1 MSRYDDLD
9 GGGSSQPRRR
19 RTIGAGKYSRGM
31 LISGSVA
38 IVVTFA
44 LVIGSL
50 YVYDRYRDV
59 VDSIGRI
66 NVTPDLTKRPPKYG
80 SALNILLI
88 GSDTR
93 TGANAKIGGYTPGA
107 RSDTV
112 MVLHLSPGRHNAVVL
127 SFPRDSVVPIYHCAA
142 IGGTPGQQAQPGQV
156 EQLNSTFA
164 YGGPG
169 CLQETIERTTHIRLD
184 DFIQLTFVGF
194 KKVINDIGGVE
205 VCLPEA
211 VNDPLSGLRLAQG
224 RHHIYGSQALAF
236 WRTREDLGLGSDL
249 QRIQRDQFLMASL
262 VQGIEKSGLL
272 NSPSKSVSV
281 ITDAARSMTTDTA
294 LTTGGMLKIAE
305 SMKGMSSQSVQFVEV
320 PTEPYVLNDNWVQ
333 FLPQDNQLFGAIAH
347 DSRLPR
353 LAKSKT
359 KSAKGQL
366 SLAGAASKATQRSQ
380 TSALAALSPSQVTVE
395 VLNGSAV
402 QGIAAS
408 TAASLTS
415 RGFNV
420 VGTGN
425 AANSAYTTSVI
436 EYASAADRPAAKTL
450 EAQLGNV
457 TLLRDSSLMP
467 GTVDLI
473 LGSGFTGLGPVPA
486 AASPQAEVTGL
497 AKQYGGITGNVNVCS
512 DGKAFSS

>member
-9 GGGSSQPRRR
+9 GGGSRQPRRR
-19 RTIGAGKYSRGM
+19 RTIGAGKYTRGM
-31 LISGSVA
+31 VISGSLA

-50 YVYDRYRDV
+50 YVYNRYRDV

-93 TGANAKIGGYTPGA
+93 SGGNAKIGGYTPGA

-142 IGGTPGQQAQPGQV
+142 IGGTPGQQAQPGQI

-169 CLQETIERTTHIRLD
+169 CLQETIERATHIRLD

-194 KKVINDIGGVE
+194 RKVINDIGGVE

-211 VNDPLSGLRLAQG
+211 VDDPLSGLRLARG

-305 SMKGMSSQSVQFVEV
+305 SMKGMSSQSVQFVQV

-333 FLPQDNQLFGAIAH
+333 FLPQDDQLFGAIAH
-347 DSRLPR
+347 DSRLPK

-366 SLAGAASKATQRSQ
+366 SLAGAAARATQRAQ
-380 TSALAALSPSQVTVE
+380 ALDAVSPSRVTVE

-408 TAASLTS
+408 TAAGLTS

-420 VGTGN
+420 AGTGN
-425 AANSAYTTSVI
+425 AANSAYATSVI
-436 EYASAADRPAAKTL
+436 EYASAADLPAAKTV

-457 TLLRDSSLMP
+457 TLLQDSSLMP

-473 LGSGFTGLGPVPA
+473 LGSSFTGLGPVPA

-512 DGKAFSS
+512 DGNAFSS